1 MSEYE
6 PPFTDDE
13 MDIARQ
19 TDLPDL
25 LASLGYQVHPKGS
38 YHTLAEMPH
47 IMIKRRISYYDNYEQ
62 AWGDAITFLG
72 KHHGMDF
79 KEVVRYLLD
88 LAGQRRD
95 HPVQAKSHSVPAPKN
110 KPPVAFVLP
119 EAHTD
124 CRRVFAY
131 LIKRGVL
138 RDVIA
143 DFIRSGLLYHTCRT
157 AFLY

>member
-72 KHHGMDF
+72 NTMAWISK
-79 KEVVRYLLD
+79 K
-88 LAGQRRD
+88 
-95 HPVQAKSHSVPAPKN
+95 
-110 KPPVAFVLP
+110 
-119 EAHTD
+119 
-124 CRRVFAY
+124 
-131 LIKRGVL
+131 
-138 RDVIA
+138 
-143 DFIRSGLLYHTCRT
+143 
-157 AFLY
+157 